1 MREERK
7 RRNRWLGAGGMLF
20 NEGWTGVA
28 GTQREM
34 DGECVGAQTRGREA
48 RAVGGLYGGTHTL
61 FVSARCAENS
71 NI

>member
-7 RRNRWLGAGGMLF
+7 GEIGGWGRAGCYLTRVRPG
-20 NEGWTGVA
+20 GQDPSVK
-28 GTQREM
+28 M
-34 DGECVGAQTRGREA
+34 DCECVGAQTRGREA
-48 RAVGGLYGGTHTL
+48 RAVGGCTGTHTL